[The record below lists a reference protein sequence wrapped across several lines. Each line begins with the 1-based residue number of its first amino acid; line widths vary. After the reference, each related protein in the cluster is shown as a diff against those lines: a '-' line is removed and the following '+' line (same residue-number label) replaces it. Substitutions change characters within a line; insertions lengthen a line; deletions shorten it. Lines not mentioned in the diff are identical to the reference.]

1 MTKTDFRERG
11 IASALG
17 FGVKG
22 EAGLDSVGERPLS
35 RVLTGT
41 STWIFLILIGLI
53 LAFSVLRFDQF
64 ASVPNFRNIAVDA
77 SVLLV
82 LGVGATYVIIT
93 AGIDL
98 SVGSVLVFAGVVSAK
113 VMEAIGGDGWG
124 LIVLGLAASLVAG
137 LAWGALNG
145 VLVAKAR
152 IPALIVT
159 LGTLGMAL
167 GFALLITGGVDARG
181 VPEKLA
187 EIGTG
192 TAFGEI
198 PYLVIIAA
206 LVALAGGIV
215 LAATRFGRH
224 TYAVGSNPEAARRA
238 GIGVDRHLIMVYSLA
253 GTLAGLAG
261 FLSLGRFSTTTI
273 DGHGADNLQAIA
285 AVVIGGTSL
294 FGGIGTVAGTAVGVF
309 IPAVLQNGLVIAGL
323 QPFWQPIAIGMVL
336 IFAVYLDQW
345 RRAKYRT

>member
-1 MTKTDFRERG
+1 VIDFG
-11 IASALG
+11 KSPIASALG
-17 FGVKG
+17 SQEEEPVPYR
-22 EAGLDSVGERPLS
+22 AGGGLLLRF
-35 RVLTGT
+35 LTGS

-53 LAFSVLRFDQF
+53 LAFSMLRFDQF

-82 LGVGATYVIIT
+82 LAVGATYVILT

-98 SVGSVLVFAGVVSAK
+98 SVGSVLVFSGVVSAK
-113 VMEAIGGDGWG
+113 LMEAIGGDGWG
-124 LIVLGLAASLVAG
+124 VIALGLAASLAAG
-137 LAWGALNG
+137 LGWGAFNG

-152 IPALIVT
+152 IPALIAT

-167 GFALLITGGVDARG
+167 GFAFLITDGIDARG
-181 VPEKLA
+181 VPSKLA
-187 EIGTG
+187 EVGTG
-192 TAFGEI
+192 NAFGEV

-215 LAATRFGRH
+215 LATSRFGRH
-224 TYAVGSNPEAARRA
+224 TYAIGSNPEAARRA
-238 GIGVDRHLIMVYSLA
+238 GVSVDRHLIKVYSLA
-253 GTLAGLAG
+253 GTLAGFAG
-261 FLSLGRFSTTTI
+261 FLSLARFSTTTI

-294 FGGIGTVAGTAVGVF
+294 FGGIGTIAGTCVGVF
-309 IPAVLQNGLVIAGL
+309 IPAVMQNGLVIAGL

-336 IFAVYLDQW
+336 IIAVYLDQW
-345 RRAKYRT
+345 RRSKYRT